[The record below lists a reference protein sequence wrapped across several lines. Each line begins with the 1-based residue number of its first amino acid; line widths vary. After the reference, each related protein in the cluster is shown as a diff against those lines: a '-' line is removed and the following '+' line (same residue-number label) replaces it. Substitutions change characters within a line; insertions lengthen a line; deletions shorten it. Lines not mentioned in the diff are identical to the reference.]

1 MAEIKWIKLS
11 VTMFDDEKIK
21 LIEAMPEAD
30 TIIVIWVKLLALA
43 GRSNMGGYIM
53 LTETIPY
60 TEDMLVSMLN
70 RPLSTIRMALA
81 TFQKFGMFELSD
93 NGAFFLTNWEKHQNV
108 DGMDKVRLQTNA
120 RVKKHR
126 DGKKALLLEEG
137 EKRYCNVTVTDGNAT
152 DIEVEV
158 DLEIDKEKDNCCCSG
173 ESGFEIIVPIS
184 NNPNL
189 NSQDAV
195 LAGDADSDRDADE
208 LDYRRQV
215 ANLYLARRG
224 KGLEISAKDE
234 ITIKE
239 LITDGVPIHIVLAGI
254 TKAFDNFKPQHRKS
268 EIKSLSYCTG
278 IIYDLHSAA
287 LKKKA
292 DEPEIKN
299 KPVKQTEI
307 EKINVPTEE
316 DIQKMLAEMR
326 SKRGGV

>member
-21 LIEAMPEAD
+21 LIETMPEAD

-60 TEDMLVSMLN
+60 TEDMLVSMLQ

-93 NGAFFLTNWEKHQNV
+93 DGVFFLTNWEKHQNV
-108 DGMDKVRLQTNA
+108 DGMDKVRMQTNE
-120 RVKKHR
+120 RVRKHR
-126 DGKKALLLEEG
+126 AAQKGLSLPVG
-137 EKRYCNVTVTDGNAT
+137 EKRFSNVTVTGSNAT
-152 DIEVEV
+152 DIEVDL
-158 DLEIDKEKDNCCCSG
+158 DLEIDKDNCCCSG
-173 ESGFEIIVPIS
+173 DPGYEIILPIS
-184 NNPNL
+184 INPSL

-195 LAGDADSDRDADE
+195 LAGDADSSRNAEE

-215 ANLYLARRG
+215 SNLYLARRG

-234 ITIKE
+234 ITIEE

-287 LKKKA
+287 LKQKA
-292 DEPEIKN
+292 DEPEIKSI
-299 KPVKQTEI
+299 QTNQDEA
-307 EKINVPTEE
+307 EQINVPTEE

-326 SKRGGV
+326 SKRGGA

>member
-21 LIEAMPEAD
+21 LIETMPEAD

-93 NGAFFLTNWEKHQNV
+93 DGIFFLTNWEKHQNV

-126 DGKKALLLEEG
+126 DSKKAILLEDS

-152 DIEVEV
+152 EVEV
-158 DLEIDKEKDNCCCSG
+158 DIDKEKDNYCFNGSATS
-173 ESGFEIIVPIS
+173 ESD
-184 NNPNL
+184 NPNH
-189 NSQDAV
+189 NSQVAD
-195 LAGDADSDRDADE
+195 LAGDVDSYRTADE
-208 LDYRRQV
+208 MDYRKQIV
-215 ANLYLARRG
+215 DLYLSRRG
-224 KGLEISAKDE
+224 RGLDISSKDE
-234 ITIKE
+234 SAIDE
-239 LITDGVPIHIVLAGI
+239 LIADGVPIHIALAGVS
-254 TKAFDNFKPQHRKS
+254 KAFDKFKPKNKRS
-268 EIKSLSYCTG
+268 EINSLNYCAG
-278 IIYDLHSAA
+278 IIYDLFA
-287 LKKKA
+287 LENSQKSGDIESSEA
-292 DEPEIKN
+292 TSD
-299 KPVKQTEI
+299 KPDLPQGD
-307 EKINVPTEE
+307 VPSEE
-316 DIQKMLAEMR
+316 DIQKMLANMR
-326 SKRGGV
+326 SKRGE

>member
-21 LIEAMPEAD
+21 LIETMPEAD

-60 TEDMLVSMLN
+60 TEDMLVSMLQ

-81 TFQKFGMFELSD
+81 TFQKFGMFELSND
-93 NGAFFLTNWEKHQNV
+93 GAFFLTNWEKHQNV
-108 DGMDKVRLQTNA
+108 DGMDKVRLQTNE
-120 RVKKHR
+120 RVRKHR
-126 DGKKALLLEEG
+126 AAQKGLISPSG
-137 EKRYCNVTVTDGNAT
+137 EKRFSNVTVTQSNAI
-152 DIEVEV
+152 DIEVDI
-158 DLEIDKEKDNCCCSG
+158 DLEKDKDNYCCLDGSG
-173 ESGFEIIVPIS
+173 DEIIAPITTDPS
-184 NNPNL
+184 SI
-189 NSQDAV
+189 SQDAD
-195 LAGDADSDRDADE
+195 LAGDADSNRIADDK
-208 LDYRRQV
+208 DYRRQV

-234 ITIKE
+234 ITIEE
-239 LITDGVPIHIVLAGI
+239 LRTDGVPIHTVLAGI
-254 TKAFDNFKPQHRKS
+254 TKSFDNFKPQHRKS

-278 IIYDLHSAA
+278 LIYDLHAA
-287 LKKKA
+287 AQKVA
-292 DEPEIKN
+292 EPEN
-299 KPVKQTEI
+299 KSTLSGSSEDEQ
-307 EKINVPTEE
+307 INVPSED

>member
-21 LIEAMPEAD
+21 LIETMPEAD

-93 NGAFFLTNWEKHQNV
+93 DGVFFLTNWEKHQNV
-108 DGMDKVRLQTNA
+108 DGMDKVRIQTNE
-120 RVKKHR
+120 RVQKHR
-126 DGKKALLLEEG
+126 AKKKGLALPEE
-137 EKRYCNVTVTDGNAT
+137 EKRYSNVTVTECNAT
-152 DIEVEV
+152 DIEIEV
-158 DLEIDKEKDNCCCSG
+158 DLELDKEKDNCCYYDSRNT
-173 ESGFEIIVPIS
+173 ETDPTEIETVQ
-184 NNPNL
+184 

-195 LAGDADSDRDADE
+195 LAGDADSYRNAEE

-234 ITIKE
+234 ITIEE
-239 LITDGVPIHIVLAGI
+239 LITDGVPIHIALAGI
-254 TKAFDNFKPQHRKS
+254 TKSFDNFKPQHRKS
-268 EIKSLSYCTG
+268 EIKSLSYCSG
-278 IIYDLHSAA
+278 VIYDLHTAES
-287 LKKKA
+287 KRKA
-292 DEPEIKN
+292 DEPEIKSEHI
-299 KPVKQTEI
+299 KQAEM
-307 EKINVPTEE
+307 EQINVPTEE
-316 DIQKMLAEMR
+316 DIQKMLAKMR
-326 SKRGGV
+326 SKRGGE